1 MISDTLLAAL
11 PLRAKILAALRSALD
26 GQGFVEVETP
36 VRIPAPANEPHI
48 RPPAS
53 GNAFLRASPELQM
66 KQLLAAGM
74 EKIYSLGPCFREG
87 ERGDHHAPEF
97 TMLEW
102 YRAHAGYRAVLDD
115 AKQLVQNA
123 ARILRN
129 GDESVFRFRGVEL
142 DLFGEWIEIPVREA
156 FRRYAGWDPI
166 EAFDP
171 DRFDLDMA
179 LVIEPSLP
187 RNRPCVLIDYPAP
200 AASLSRLSPADSRI
214 AERWE
219 LYLGGLEL
227 ANAFGELTD
236 PAEQRAR
243 FQRARQ
249 EKIALGE
256 PAFDLDEE
264 FLSALPNM
272 PPSGGA
278 AMGVDRL
285 CMVLLELDDIENVRP
300 FLPPIGSLW

>member
-1 MISDTLLAAL
+1 MISDILLAAL
-11 PLRAKILAALRSALD
+11 PLRAKILAALRSTLD
-26 GQGFVEVETP
+26 GQDFVEVETP

-53 GNAFLRASPELQM
+53 GNAYLRASPELQM

-74 EKIYSLGPCFREG
+74 ERIYSLGPCFREG
-87 ERGDHHAPEF
+87 ERGNRHAPEF

-102 YRAHAGYRAVLDD
+102 YRAHSGYREILAD
-115 AKQLVQNA
+115 AKRLVQNA
-123 ARILRN
+123 ALTLRN
-129 GDESVFRFRGVEL
+129 GVESTFQFRGAKL

-156 FRRYAGWDPI
+156 FRRYAGWDPV
-166 EAFDP
+166 ESFNP
-171 DRFDLDMA
+171 ERFDVDMA

-187 RNRPCVLIDYPAP
+187 RNRPCILIDYPAP
-200 AASLSRLSPADSRI
+200 AASLSRLSPADSRV

-236 PAEQRAR
+236 PVEQRAR
-243 FQRARQ
+243 FEQARQ

-256 PAFDLDEE
+256 PAFDLDEA
-264 FLSALPNM
+264 FLAALANM

-285 CMVLLELDDIENVRP
+285 CMVLLELDDIANVRP

>member
-1 MISDTLLAAL
+1 MISDILLAAL
-11 PLRAKILAALRSALD
+11 PLRAKILAALRSTLD
-26 GQGFVEVETP
+26 GQDFVEVETP

-53 GNAFLRASPELQM
+53 GNAYLRASPELQM

-74 EKIYSLGPCFREG
+74 ERIYSLGPCFREG
-87 ERGDHHAPEF
+87 ERGNRHAPEF

-102 YRAHAGYRAVLDD
+102 YRAHSGYREILAD
-115 AKQLVQNA
+115 AKRLVQNA
-123 ARILRN
+123 ALTLRN
-129 GDESVFRFRGVEL
+129 GVESTFQFRGAKL
-142 DLFGEWIEIPVREA
+142 DLFSEWIEIPVREA
-156 FRRYAGWDPI
+156 FRRYAGWDPV
-166 EAFDP
+166 ESFNP
-171 DRFDLDMA
+171 ERFDVDMA

-187 RNRPCVLIDYPAP
+187 RDRPCILIDYPAP
-200 AASLSRLSPADSRI
+200 AASLSRLSPADSRV

-236 PAEQRAR
+236 PVEQRAR
-243 FQRARQ
+243 FEQARQ

-256 PAFDLDEE
+256 PAFDLDEA
-264 FLSALPNM
+264 FLAALANM

-285 CMVLLELDDIENVRP
+285 CMVLLELDDIANVRP